1 MYSVPEAIRKG
12 YLKVKILELF
22 LYLSALDFVGNETAD
37 RIITRKQS
45 ELVKSVCSYLEEN
58 MAERVTLD
66 MLAKKFHMSGT
77 SIKNSFKAVY
87 GVSLYAF
94 IRARKMRYAAKL
106 LKDSTMSV
114 LEIAGSVGYENGSK
128 FAKAFRETMGVN
140 PIEYRNTYH

>member
-1 MYSVPEAIRKG
+1 
-12 YLKVKILELF
+12 
-22 LYLSALDFVGNETAD
+22 
-37 RIITRKQS
+37 
-45 ELVKSVCSYLEEN
+45 

-66 MLAKKFHMSGT
+66 MLAKEFHMSGT

-140 PIEYRNTYH
+140 RIPEYISLIVFRAFHNARWKNRQDGFGY

>member
-1 MYSVPEAIRKG
+1 
-12 YLKVKILELF
+12 
-22 LYLSALDFVGNETAD
+22 
-37 RIITRKQS
+37 
-45 ELVKSVCSYLEEN
+45 

-114 LEIAGSVGYENGSK
+114 LEIAGLVGYENGSK